1 MRDTYIK
8 RSSMMLVVES
18 ARLRQTVLA
27 AAAIE
32 ERSQFSR
39 THVYEGPSTLGEKL
53 NRMEGFETAI
63 ADARRRGRLITVLS
77 GIAIFLS
84 GIVLLLI
91 NLFCTIYPENGPCPN
106 FQGANNWT
114 SYVGVFFV
122 AIFCCTPCFALSE
135 EEMLQVCFGLC
146 VCVFHADAAVGPVLQ
161 SGCGT
166 PQRRADCSQ
175 AHVSCPSPLLTSRS
189 GQ

>member
-1 MRDTYIK
+1 
-8 RSSMMLVVES
+8 MMLVHPCS
-18 ARLRQTVLA
+18 WTVPPETLCA
-27 AAAIE
+27 DSDQKP
-32 ERSQFSR
+32 SQIVNFPYVR
-39 THVYEGPSTLGEKL
+39 EGPSTLGEKL
-53 NRMEGFETAI
+53 SRMEGFETAI

-77 GIAIFLS
+77 GIVIFLS

-135 EEMLQVCFGLC
+135 EEMLQVCLAC
-146 VCVFHADAAVGPVLQ
+146 VCI
-161 SGCGT
+161 
-166 PQRRADCSQ
+166 
-175 AHVSCPSPLLTSRS
+175 SC
-189 GQ
+189 